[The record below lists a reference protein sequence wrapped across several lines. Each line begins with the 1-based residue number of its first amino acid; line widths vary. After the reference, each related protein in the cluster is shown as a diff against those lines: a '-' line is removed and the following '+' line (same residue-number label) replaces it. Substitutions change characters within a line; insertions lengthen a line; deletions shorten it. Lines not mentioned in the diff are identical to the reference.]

1 MNTDWS
7 PASYLKFADERSR
20 PAFDLLAR
28 IPLVSPQLVYDLG
41 CGPGN
46 STALL
51 RKAYVDAHLIG
62 VDNSPAMLAKAR
74 ETLPTVEFIEAD
86 LAQWRPDPAADL
98 LFSNATFQW
107 LSGHTKILVRLLQS
121 LRKDR
126 VLALQMPDN
135 LSEPSHRLMR
145 DVATAGPWAGKL
157 QWAAAAR
164 EALLTPFAYYNLL
177 KPFCSHLEIW
187 HTAYNHVLEG
197 VQGIVD
203 FVSST
208 GLRPFLEPLDENEQ
222 QAFIAAYRARLSD
235 SYPLTVDGRVLMR
248 FPRLFIVAQV

>member
-1 MNTDWS
+1 M
-7 PASYLKFADERSR
+7 
-20 PAFDLLAR
+20 
-28 IPLVSPQLVYDLG
+28 VSPQLVYDLG

-51 RKAYVDAHLIG
+51 HKAYVDAHIIG

-74 ETLPTVEFIEAD
+74 ETLPAVEFVEAD
-86 LAQWRPDPAADL
+86 LARWQTDPAADL

-107 LSGHTKILVRLLQS
+107 LPKHAKILVRLLQG
-121 LRKDR
+121 LKQGG

-135 LSEPSHRLMR
+135 LSEPSHHLMR
-145 DVATAGPWAGKL
+145 DVAAAGPWAGKL
-157 QWAAAAR
+157 QRAAAAR
-164 EALLTPFAYYNLL
+164 EALLTPNAYYNLL

-187 HTAYNHVLEG
+187 HAAYSHALEG

-208 GLRPFLEPLDENEQ
+208 GLRPFLEPLDEIEQ
-222 QAFIAAYRARLSD
+222 QAFIAAYRERLAD
-235 SYPLTVDGRVLMR
+235 SYPPTVDGKVLMR